1 MAVLVS
7 VTSAPEIAAPEAS
20 LTVPEIEPKV
30 DWPRAVKQP
39 PSKSPVARIGNQN
52 LCEITEPPKMF
63 RKPAGPIGPYV
74 PGPTSTVSSAFLPPV
89 FYTESSILAN
99 SAVVQLYG
107 DEIEERNAR
116 QHTCDLNFC
125 FFVFTESAVDLRS
138 TDRTSD
144 GYEWGHRT
152 GSRGHFNKTSDQ
164 DSAGHGAS
172 KKFHTKV
179 RLSITKQYEARR
191 ASVPVEERN
200 KRGPLKLHGEMALE
214 RRLVDANAGAT
225 FPG

>member
-1 MAVLVS
+1 
-7 VTSAPEIAAPEAS
+7 
-20 LTVPEIEPKV
+20 
-30 DWPRAVKQP
+30 
-39 PSKSPVARIGNQN
+39 
-52 LCEITEPPKMF
+52 MF

-179 RLSITKQYEARR
+179 RLSITKQYETRR
-191 ASVPVEERN
+191 TSVPVEERN
-200 KRGPLKLHGEMALE
+200 IKRATQTARRNGTRATAGGRECRSHFSRLARFEKNARGVLLFPAVTSVFIRRHFGRGRCPGAL
-214 RRLVDANAGAT
+214 AGRSAAT
-225 FPG
+225 LQ